1 MGLLWRLS
9 PPSSADR
16 EKTDRAACT
25 WKDFADKRFEII
37 LTRHLSA
44 SMIIAVN
51 DCYGNNAVDIRDG
64 EHQKQFDAYVC
75 GQTRNAIPAFSCH
88 KRIQIFLE

>member
-1 MGLLWRLS
+1 MWRLS

-16 EKTDRAACT
+16 EKADRAVCT
-25 WKDFADKRFEII
+25 WKDYGDKGFEII

-51 DCYGNNAVDIRDG
+51 DCYGNDVVDVKDG
-64 EHQKQFDAYVC
+64 ECQKHSDSYVC
-75 GQTRNAIPAFSCH
+75 RQTRNAIPAFSFH
-88 KRIQIFLE
+88 KRIQQFFLE